1 MADWTQSPAAVVVV
15 CGETSKSIDPQLGA
29 DIVARIPNARLEVMP
44 GVGHIPQVEAPER
57 FNRDLAALASRVH
70 S

>member
-1 MADWTQSPAAVVVV
+1 VLATCPTAEAYWYD
-15 CGETSKSIDPQLGA
+15 
-29 DIVARIPNARLEVMP
+29 